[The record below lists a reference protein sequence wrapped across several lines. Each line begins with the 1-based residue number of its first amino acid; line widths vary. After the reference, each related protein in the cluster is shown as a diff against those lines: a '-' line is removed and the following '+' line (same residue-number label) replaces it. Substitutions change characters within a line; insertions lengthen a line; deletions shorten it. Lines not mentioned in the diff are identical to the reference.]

1 VVGGLQWL
9 GDGREPP
16 LTDLYLRVR
25 IGEQVQ
31 RPLCAIAG
39 SDQDRSIR
47 LIEVTDRDRSELP
60 RSPPPRRQSGDLAP
74 EEEVVADVV
83 VRRQRA
89 RCQDLP
95 SVWVDGA

>member
-1 VVGGLQWL
+1 VVGGVQWL
-9 GDGREPP
+9 GDGRESP
-16 LTDLYLRVR
+16 LTDLYVRVR

-39 SDQDRSIR
+39 SDEDRSIR
-47 LIEVTDRDRSELP
+47 LIQVTDRDRSELP
-60 RSPPPRRQSGDLAP
+60 RTPPPRRQSGDLAL
-74 EEEVVADVV
+74 EEEVVPDV